1 MLRIDGLRF
10 SWGENFHFTYNLS
23 VASGEIL
30 AVQGPSGVGKT
41 TLLELI
47 AGFQTPT
54 AGNLTWDDKDLVPL
68 PPWQRPVTTV
78 FQADNLFSHLS
89 CLDNVLIGLGPEERP
104 TPALHTYID
113 EYFTQLG
120 LEGLQSRMPSQISG
134 GQQQRVAIARALMH
148 QPKLVLADEPT
159 GNLDEA
165 TSNTVIELLMSAAL
179 NAGATLVV
187 VTHSASIASHLSHS
201 FRLGSGSLAP
211 AA

>member
-1 MLRIDGLRF
+1 MLRIEGLRF
-10 SWGENFHFTYNLS
+10 SWGEDFHFTYDLS

-47 AGFQTPT
+47 AGFQMPT
-54 AGNLTWDDKDLVPL
+54 AGNLTWDDKDLVPM

-134 GQQQRVAIARALMH
+134 GQQQRVALVRALIRAR
-148 QPKLVLADEPT
+148 PILL
-159 GNLDEA
+159 LDESFSA
-165 TSNTVIELLMSAAL
+165 LDWDMRKECFDALKTVVASNEMAAL
-179 NAGATLVV
+179 LV
-187 VTHSASIASHLSHS
+187 SHDTRDAEYLGCREL
-201 FRLGSGSLAP
+201 RL
-211 AA
+211 AAE

>member
-1 MLRIDGLRF
+1 MLRIEGLRF
-10 SWGENFHFTYNLS
+10 SWVEDFHFTYDLS

-47 AGFQTPT
+47 AGFQMPT

-104 TPALHTYID
+104 TSALNTYID

-134 GQQQRVAIARALMH
+134 GQQQRVALVRALIRAR
-148 QPKLVLADEPT
+148 PILL
-159 GNLDEA
+159 LDESFSA
-165 TSNTVIELLMSAAL
+165 LDWDMRKECFDALKTVVASHEMAAL
-179 NAGATLVV
+179 LV
-187 VTHSASIASHLSHS
+187 SHDTRDAEYLGCREL
-201 FRLGSGSLAP
+201 RL
-211 AA
+211 AAD

>member
-1 MLRIDGLRF
+1 MLRIEGLRF
-10 SWGENFHFTYNLS
+10 SWGEDFHFTYDLS

-134 GQQQRVAIARALMH
+134 GQQQRVALVRALIRTR
-148 QPKLVLADEPT
+148 PILL
-159 GNLDEA
+159 LDESFSA
-165 TSNTVIELLMSAAL
+165 LDWDMRKECFDALKTVVASHEMAAL
-179 NAGATLVV
+179 LV
-187 VTHSASIASHLSHS
+187 SHDTRDAEYLGCREL
-201 FRLGSGSLAP
+201 RL
-211 AA
+211 AAD

>member
-1 MLRIDGLRF
+1 MLRIEGLRF
-10 SWGENFHFTYNLS
+10 SWGEDFHFTYDLS

-47 AGFQTPT
+47 AGFQMPT

-134 GQQQRVAIARALMH
+134 GQQQRVALVRALIRAR
-148 QPKLVLADEPT
+148 PILL
-159 GNLDEA
+159 LDESFSA
-165 TSNTVIELLMSAAL
+165 LDWDMRKECFDALKTVVASHEMAAL
-179 NAGATLVV
+179 LV
-187 VTHSASIASHLSHS
+187 SHDTRDAEYLGCREL
-201 FRLGSGSLAP
+201 RL
-211 AA
+211 AAD

>member
-1 MLRIDGLRF
+1 MLRIEGLRF
-10 SWGENFHFTYNLS
+10 SWGEDFHFTYDFS

-89 CLDNVLIGLGPEERP
+89 CLDNVLIGLGPEERT

-120 LEGLQSRMPSQISG
+120 LEGLQNRMPSQISG
-134 GQQQRVAIARALMH
+134 GQQQRVALVRALIRAR
-148 QPKLVLADEPT
+148 PILL
-159 GNLDEA
+159 LDESFSA
-165 TSNTVIELLMSAAL
+165 LDWDMRKECFDALKTVVASHEMAAL
-179 NAGATLVV
+179 LV
-187 VTHSASIASHLSHS
+187 SHDTRDAEYLGCREL
-201 FRLGSGSLAP
+201 RL
-211 AA
+211 AAD

>member
-1 MLRIDGLRF
+1 MLRIEGLRF
-10 SWGENFHFTYNLS
+10 SWGEDFHFTYDLS

-134 GQQQRVAIARALMH
+134 GQQQRVALVRALIRAR
-148 QPKLVLADEPT
+148 PILL
-159 GNLDEA
+159 LDESFSA
-165 TSNTVIELLMSAAL
+165 LDWDMRKECFDALKTVVASHEMAAL
-179 NAGATLVV
+179 LV
-187 VTHSASIASHLSHS
+187 SHDTRDAEYLGCREL
-201 FRLGSGSLAP
+201 RL
-211 AA
+211 AAD

>member
-1 MLRIDGLRF
+1 MLRIEGLRF
-10 SWGENFHFTYNLS
+10 SWGEDFHFTYDLS

-134 GQQQRVAIARALMH
+134 GQQQRVALVRALIRAR
-148 QPKLVLADEPT
+148 PILL
-159 GNLDEA
+159 LDESFSA
-165 TSNTVIELLMSAAL
+165 LDWDMRKECFDALKTVVASHEMAAL
-179 NAGATLVV
+179 LV
-187 VTHSASIASHLSHS
+187 SHDTRDAEYLGCPEL
-201 FRLGSGSLAP
+201 RL
-211 AA
+211 AAD